1 MRGDTL
7 RWLDLPRTEAE
18 RSDLIMAPAP
28 VIGDEAPGEV
38 TAFLRRL
45 TALRAANEQ
54 VRLLYVAATR
64 AKRSLHLYAA
74 PKPRADGLVIPRPR
88 TLLASLWPVL
98 EGAFKAP
105 AVEAV
110 AATSSDEQLE
120 LFAGAQPRAPL
131 RRLVSDWTP
140 RQLPP
145 APPLTRLPLAQRLL
159 EKLEFS
165 WAGETRRHIG
175 TVVHA
180 ALQTFAAA
188 PELPTRAQVE
198 FRAGLYREQLHRHGV
213 PEHDLKRAVA
223 DVLEALTRSVEDERG
238 RWILSREHAQAG
250 SELALT
256 GMADGRLTNVVIDRS
271 FVDHG
276 GTRWVIDFKTSP
288 HQGGRLDDFIDR
300 ELERYRGQLQ
310 KYTALARG
318 LGPEPVRAAL
328 YFPLLGVFRELQ

>member
-1 MRGDTL
+1 
-7 RWLDLPRTEAE
+7 
-18 RSDLIMAPAP
+18 
-28 VIGDEAPGEV
+28 
-38 TAFLRRL
+38 
-45 TALRAANEQ
+45 
-54 VRLLYVAATR
+54 
-64 AKRSLHLYAA
+64 
-74 PKPRADGLVIPRPR
+74 
-88 TLLASLWPVL
+88 
-98 EGAFKAP
+98 
-105 AVEAV
+105 
-110 AATSSDEQLE
+110 
-120 LFAGAQPRAPL
+120 
-131 RRLVSDWTP
+131 
-140 RQLPP
+140 
-145 APPLTRLPLAQRLL
+145 
-159 EKLEFS
+159 
-165 WAGETRRHIG
+165 
-175 TVVHA
+175 
-180 ALQTFAAA
+180 
-188 PELPTRAQVE
+188 
-198 FRAGLYREQLHRHGV
+198 
-213 PEHDLKRAVA
+213 VA